1 MDSNVFVRAT
11 AEGAELSSNKRR
23 KSYIERAYPV
33 VMPFQYVIEHGHA
46 AVYVPILPM
55 IQELFKHTDAFDKIQ
70 EARCSQPSHYMSH
83 RDGSY
88 IHANEL
94 LSASPE
100 LKLPL
105 ILYVDELEVSNPLGT
120 SRKIHKLL
128 SVYWVLADLPSK
140 YRSALHVI
148 QLALLCKV
156 VAVNSGKRSRNNP
169 ESESPHCNIKRPRRA
184 EVNYLPNF
192 PRGEDASSL
201 ERLRVQVVE
210 EVSKMDK
217 NLQMIERLMQTT
229 YALRRKQIIA
239 DNPSQSV
246 KDLLENWPA
255 LRIESQVCAE
265 FHRITN
271 INLRSKFYA
280 ELDKHTPRL
289 LAVYWQKAARTGKT
303 AEALRS
309 IFSAYDLLEQCDVNH
324 RRTAALRALPVFL
337 CEDDSAFFRT
347 WNTEKESEP
356 DIADLA
362 VGLLTMVNEDPSSP
376 VQFSPARIAIVLEGD
391 IVLNDLSYLADAFLM
406 LLGLMYALNIC
417 YPKKLIHT
425 FHFIQK
431 VIMGL
436 DDFKPL
442 TPRLLNLKNDLLG
455 RV

>member
-1 MDSNVFVRAT
+1 MGNYRT
-11 AEGAELSSNKRR
+11 KLSRS
-23 KSYIERAYPV
+23 
-33 VMPFQYVIEHGHA
+33 G
-46 AVYVPILPM
+46 
-55 IQELFKHTDAFDKIQ
+55 
-70 EARCSQPSHYMSH
+70 C
-83 RDGSY
+83 
-88 IHANEL
+88 
-94 LSASPE
+94 
-100 LKLPL
+100 
-105 ILYVDELEVSNPLGT
+105 DE
-120 SRKIHKLL
+120 
-128 SVYWVLADLPSK
+128 
-140 YRSALHVI
+140 
-148 QLALLCKV
+148 

-280 ELDKHTPRL
+280 ELDKHTQRL
-289 LAVYWQKAARTGKT
+289 LAVYRQKAARTGKT

-362 VGLLTMVNEDPSSP
+362 VGQTQVPLFNSALQGLPLCWKIYNYNYSRIHWTVMLQNPDAQHLTIGP
-376 VQFSPARIAIVLEGD
+376 
-391 IVLNDLSYLADAFLM
+391 
-406 LLGLMYALNIC
+406 
-417 YPKKLIHT
+417 
-425 FHFIQK
+425 
-431 VIMGL
+431 
-436 DDFKPL
+436 
-442 TPRLLNLKNDLLG
+442 
-455 RV
+455 